1 MKKRALFLDRD
12 GVINKEKNYVHK
24 VEDFHFIDGVFE
36 TCKAF
41 QDADYLIVVIT
52 NQSGIGRGYYSEDD
66 YKTLTEWMKGEFKKR
81 GVTIAGD
88 YFCPHHPEEAQ
99 GDYKTICSCRKPAP
113 GMILKA
119 SEELGIDLARSSLVG
134 DKEIDIEAGLKAGVG
149 RNYLVRSGHDVD
161 YENTGAT
168 MVLNSIKDLAEAI
181 DLPGRKIPADK
192 Q

>member
-1 MKKRALFLDRD
+1 MKRRALFLDRD

-36 TCKAF
+36 TCKTF
-41 QDADYLIVVIT
+41 QDAGYLVVVIT
-52 NQSGIGRGYYSEDD
+52 NQSGIGRGYYTEDD
-66 YKTLTEWMKGEFKKR
+66 YKTLTEWMKGEFNKR

-119 SEELGIDLARSSLVG
+119 AEELGIDLERSVLVG
-134 DKEIDIEAGLKAGVG
+134 DKEIDIEAGHKAGVG
-149 RNYLVRSGHDVD
+149 RNYIVKTGHDVD
-161 YENTGAT
+161 EGNTNAT
-168 MVLNSIKDLAEAI
+168 DGLHGIKDLLGLT
-181 DLPGRKIPADK
+181 DLLSRETYRDK
-192 Q
+192 